1 MEQSAVNPITTLKDL
16 VAAVKAVQANIK
28 MMQYHD
34 HIMGQAVN
42 TLGRVA

>member
-1 MEQSAVNPITTLKDL
+1 MDL
-16 VAAVKAVQANIK
+16 TAAAKAVMANGK

-42 TLGRVA
+42 SLGRVT

>member
-1 MEQSAVNPITTLKDL
+1 MLNAMISASK
-16 VAAVKAVQANIK
+16 AASANLK

-34 HIMGQAVN
+34 QIIGQAVN